1 MTMTT
6 GMKKTADYTSE
17 TEYRRNKRVTKA
29 KARKNARRRNRY
41 ILCVVVAAIIV
52 LMMVLKIGGFMW
64 KLNNVK
70 LEVDHY
76 VTYVVKAD
84 DTLSGIASRFKM
96 SGDKDYRFEMS
107 MIMKENGI
115 TNENQIHHG
124 QELQIPIYHY
134 ALVDDGQ

>member
-6 GMKKTADYTSE
+6 VKTADYVSDR
-17 TEYRRNKRVTKA
+17 EYNRNKRAV
-29 KARKNARRRNRY
+29 KARKNKNARRRNRC
-41 ILCVVVAAIIV
+41 ILVIIAIIV
-52 LMMVLKIGGFMW
+52 LMMVLKVGGFVW

-76 VTYVVKAD
+76 VTYIVKAD
-84 DTLSGIASRFKM
+84 DTLSSIASRFKM
-96 SGDKDYRFEMS
+96 SGDKDYRFEMHQ
-107 MIMKENGI
+107 IMKENGI

-124 QELQIPIYHY
+124 QELKIPIYHY

>member
-1 MTMTT
+1 MATMTT
-6 GMKKTADYTSE
+6 YMKNDNYVSE
-17 TEYRRNKRVTKA
+17 AEYNRNKRAA
-29 KARKNARRRNRY
+29 KARKNAHVRRRNRC
-41 ILCVVVAAIIV
+41 ILLCITVIIA
-52 LMMVLKIGGFMW
+52 LMMVLKLGGFIW

-76 VTYVVKAD
+76 VTYVVGAD
-84 DTLSGIASRFKM
+84 DTLSGIASKFKM

-107 MIMKENGI
+107 MIMEENGI

-134 ALVDDGQ
+134 ALIDDGQ

>member
-1 MTMTT
+1 MVTMTT
-6 GMKKTADYTSE
+6 VKTADYVSDR
-17 TEYRRNKRVTKA
+17 EYNRNKRAA
-29 KARKNARRRNRY
+29 KARRNARCRNRC
-41 ILCVVVAAIIV
+41 ILCVAAIIV

-96 SGDKDYRFEMS
+96 SGDKDYRFEMRQ
-107 MIMKENGI
+107 IMKENGI